1 MFTLRILISLLIFL
15 QATDCNNSSEKIQPS
30 SSEVIQDATIKTSQ
44 MNLESIVVEYYGGMR
59 GHKEVMILSSDMIS
73 YSFSDLNHPKP
84 ILTEKEMPNELW
96 SELNTS
102 FDAKEFSKLKNGSS
116 KVVFDGMDYIF
127 TVKGPFGELK
137 VTNPLEEN
145 VEMKNFFEKLKN
157 QMTLFLEN
165 TPKKSN

>member
-102 FDAKEFSKLKNGSS
+102 FDAKEFSKLKN
-116 KVVFDGMDYIF
+116 
-127 TVKGPFGELK
+127 
-137 VTNPLEEN
+137 
-145 VEMKNFFEKLKN
+145 
-157 QMTLFLEN
+157 
-165 TPKKSN
+165 